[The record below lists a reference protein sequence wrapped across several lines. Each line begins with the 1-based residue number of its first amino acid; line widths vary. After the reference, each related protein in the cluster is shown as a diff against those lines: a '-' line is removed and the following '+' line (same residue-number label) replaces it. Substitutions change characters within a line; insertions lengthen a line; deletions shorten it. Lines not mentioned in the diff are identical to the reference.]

1 MSAVSGAVAETTT
14 PRGPGQDG
22 RRRRSGY
29 AGRMLRQPVAVAVDG
44 DRLGVHDQATA
55 IALLVFD
62 DTRRKW
68 LQTGCNWPQ
77 APTNRPRNMKNT
89 AANRQ
94 TPAHR

>member
-1 MSAVSGAVAETTT
+1 
-14 PRGPGQDG
+14 
-22 RRRRSGY
+22 
-29 AGRMLRQPVAVAVDG
+29 MLRQPVAVAVDG

-55 IALLVFD
+55 IARLVFD
-62 DTRRKW
+62 DARRKWLQARGKLPQAPRNW